1 MATKVMERVLWASAP
16 SVFCGGKRDKGG
28 DVVDPA
34 GTAGQLGEWLCRA
47 ALLPPPPPPR
57 VCGTPGGPPVT
68 ARRVRLRDGRHLAYE
83 ESGVPKESARYRIVF
98 SHGFTGS
105 RLDSL
110 RASQVSN

>member
-16 SVFCGGKRDKGG
+16 SAFCGGKRGKGG
-28 DVVDPA
+28 DPA
-34 GTAGQLGEWLCRA
+34 GAAGQLGEWLCRA
-47 ALLPPPPPPR
+47 ALVPPPPR

-83 ESGVPKESARYRIVF
+83 ESGVAKETARYRIVF